1 MDEAAIGVEL
11 LEGLLITVEGLSV
24 TADGPASV

>member
-11 LEGLLITVEGLSV
+11 LEGLLINVEGLSV